1 MKKIVWNS
9 ESNLELSLTL
19 RSVLKIYEYEELY
32 LVHKDQYYFEYEDM
46 VASYPVAAE
55 NYPKMV
61 RNDRTGKTY
70 YWVFIRKPMKGVL
83 SNSACQDQVAVMYV
97 KLES

>member
-70 YWVFIRKPMKGVL
+70 SFPIQHAKTKSQLCMSSLNL
-83 SNSACQDQVAVMYV
+83 SW
-97 KLES
+97 ESFKV